1 MKADKEE
8 DIYEDLCSFNG
19 RGSKKLQSD
28 VHNFQPKEKRDYI
41 LKELLETEFNYVEV
55 ILGVGGVTNT
65 GSFLTKVVG
74 LFCVGTFIFIIAYFP
89 SVSPKHSMA
98 HNPRL
103 VTKIFRVAT
112 S

>member
-55 ILGVGGVTNT
+55 ILGVAKT
-65 GSFLTKVVG
+65 GSLILRSCRFVVSLYISLYHTFPLHFLPTLHG
-74 LFCVGTFIFIIAYFP
+74 P
-89 SVSPKHSMA
+89 
-98 HNPRL
+98 
-103 VTKIFRVAT
+103 
-112 S
+112 

>member
-1 MKADKEE
+1 MLKADKEE

-55 ILGVGGVTNT
+55 ILGPGVTNKLKL
-65 GSFLTKVVG
+65 SACFVSVHLSLLSHISPPFLPNTAWP
-74 LFCVGTFIFIIAYFP
+74 II
-89 SVSPKHSMA
+89 
-98 HNPRL
+98 L
-103 VTKIFRVAT
+103 D
-112 S
+112 